1 MAILRQDRLYGT
13 LDALILKALKLGPR
27 HGYAV
32 ARWLEQIADGVLT
45 IEDGSLYPAL
55 YRLERRGW
63 IEADW
68 GMSELGRRARFYRL
82 TRQGRA
88 QLTVE
93 TREWAVFA
101 AFVTRVLET
110 A

>member
-1 MAILRQDRLYGT
+1 MSRPDRLYGT

-32 ARWLEQIADGVLT
+32 ARWLEDAAGGALV

-55 YRLERRGW
+55 YRLERNGW

-68 GMSELGRRARFYRL
+68 GMTELGRKARFYRL
-82 TRQGRA
+82 TRQGRR
-88 QLTVE
+88 QLAVE
-93 TREWAVFA
+93 TKEWL
-101 AFVTRVLET
+101 AFVSVVTRVLGT

>member
-1 MAILRQDRLYGT
+1 MSRPDRLYGT

-32 ARWLEQIADGVLT
+32 ARWLEDAAGGALV

-63 IEADW
+63 IEASW
-68 GMSELGRRARFYRL
+68 GMTELGRKARFYRL
-82 TRQGRA
+82 TRQGRH
-88 QLTVE
+88 QLVVE
-93 TREWAVFA
+93 TREWL
-101 AFVTRVLET
+101 AFSSIVTRVLGT

>member
-1 MAILRQDRLYGT
+1 MSHQDRLYGT

-32 ARWLEQIADGVLT
+32 ARWLEDAAGGALV

-63 IEADW
+63 IDADW
-68 GMSELGRRARFYRL
+68 GMTDLGRKARFYRL
-82 TRQGRA
+82 TRGGRR
-88 QLTVE
+88 QLTIE
-93 TREWAVFA
+93 TKEWLAFA
-101 AFVTRVLET
+101 SIVTRVLGT

>member
-1 MAILRQDRLYGT
+1 MPRPDRLYGT
-13 LDALILKALKLGPR
+13 LDALILKALAAGPR
-27 HGYAV
+27 HGYGV
-32 ARWLEQIADGVLT
+32 ARWLEQAASGALV

-68 GMSELGRRARFYRL
+68 GMTDLGRKARFYGL
-82 TRQGRA
+82 TRQGRR
-88 QLTVE
+88 QLAAE
-93 TREWAVFA
+93 TEEWI
-101 AFVTRVLET
+101 AFSSIVTRVLST

>member
-1 MAILRQDRLYGT
+1 MPRQDRLYGT
-13 LDALILKALKLGPR
+13 LDALILKALSFGPR

-32 ARWLEQIADGVLT
+32 ARWLEETTRDALV

-55 YRLERRGW
+55 YRLEKRQW

-68 GMSELGRRARFYRL
+68 GMTELGRKARFYRL
-82 TRQGRA
+82 TQLGRG
-88 QLTVE
+88 QLRIE
-93 TREWAVFA
+93 TREWTAFASAVSL
-101 AFVTRVLET
+101 VLST